1 MGCEIVGFRIIFI
14 PTFDI
19 SGHFTLITEF
29 NTETN
34 SFVKVNLSRK
44 KYYVL
49 RICLFFHRVPLSF
62 LPLCEEMKTNW
73 LFFCVIFFCAMML
86 FCGCGI
92 GKDVTLKLLDK
103 PIFLSWFFSYFLLLK
118 LVKKTD
124 RAPRDNAI

>member
-1 MGCEIVGFRIIFI
+1 MGCEIVGFRIIFV

-49 RICLFFHRVPLSF
+49 RIRLFFHRVPLSF

-73 LFFCVIFFCAMML
+73 LFFLRFFALC
-86 FCGCGI
+86 
-92 GKDVTLKLLDK
+92 
-103 PIFLSWFFSYFLLLK
+103 YF
-118 LVKKTD
+118 VGVGSE
-124 RAPRDNAI
+124 RM

>member
-1 MGCEIVGFRIIFI
+1 MGCEIVGFRIIFV

-49 RICLFFHRVPLSF
+49 CITDMFVFSSSSVIFSSF
-62 LPLCEEMKTNW
+62 VWGDEDKL
-73 LFFCVIFFCAMML
+73 VIFFAFFCAML

-103 PIFLSWFFSYFLLLK
+103 PIFLSLFFFLFLFIA
-118 LVKKTD
+118 KTCKEN
-124 RAPRDNAI
+124 RSCAKR